1 VEHNKLMM
9 QDLELI
15 TLSELIDKLTVINI
29 KLFHL
34 LDKTAELDRKVEKTA
49 EEIALIV
56 TLSGE
61 NIRLVKQR
69 SNLKSAIDKKLNI
82 AIKNGGTDILDEV
95 KNYDR

>member
-1 VEHNKLMM
+1 MM

>member
-1 VEHNKLMM
+1 M

-34 LDKTAELDRKVEKTA
+34 LDKTAELDRKTEKTA

-82 AIKNGGTDILDEV
+82 AIKNGGTEILDEV
-95 KNYDR
+95 KNYNR

>member
-1 VEHNKLMM
+1 ME
-9 QDLELI
+9 DLELI
-15 TLSELIDKLTVINI
+15 TFSELIDKLTVVNI
-29 KLFHL
+29 KLFNL
-34 LDKTAELDRKVEKTA
+34 LDKTAELDRKIEKTA

-82 AIKNGGTDILDEV
+82 SIKNGGTEILDEV
-95 KNYDR
+95 KNYSR